1 MAKWHWKEY
10 IHPGWKKTLC
20 VVYTKNNALLNDL
33 FTLADDATAILY
45 YCSVLKCKPTDQFK
59 KLLNNLERIRILL
72 LWDNEDERKSWGS
85 GRNLFTGR
93 IRYKDELPPIT
104 LVELQN
110 YIECFVQSILPILE
124 PYIKE
129 YQNKDTNT
137 YLHDIPASIEMVK
150 KCIESHT
157 FNGLYTEI

>member
-10 IHPGWKKTLC
+10 IHPGWKKTLQI
-20 VVYTKNNALLNDL
+20 VYNKNNALMNDL

-45 YCSVLKCKPTDQFK
+45 YCSILKCKPTDQFK

-72 LWDNEDERKSWGS
+72 LWDDEYERKSWGS

-93 IRYKDELPPIT
+93 IRYKDELYPIT
-104 LVELQN
+104 IEELQD
-110 YIECFVQSILPILE
+110 YLTRFTQSILSTLE

-137 YLHDIPASIEMVK
+137 YLHDIPTSIEMVK
-150 KCIESHT
+150 ACIAPHT
-157 FNGLYTEI
+157 ELIII